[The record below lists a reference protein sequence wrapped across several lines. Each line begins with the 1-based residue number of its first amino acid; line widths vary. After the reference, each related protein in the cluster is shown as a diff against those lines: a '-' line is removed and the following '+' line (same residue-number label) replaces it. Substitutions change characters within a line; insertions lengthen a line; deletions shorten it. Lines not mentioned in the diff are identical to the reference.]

1 MNSVP
6 CLEEGGEKQL
16 EKCATAA
23 CQFEF
28 GSSVIWHCLS
38 SLIPMSCFC
47 ITIQITELAGPQSG
61 MQLSASDV
69 DAKVPT
75 LFSMMLCGFLC
86 FCTWFIFVCSPFF
99 INASA
104 TLIEVCGFLR

>member
-86 FCTWFIFVCSPFF
+86 FCT
-99 INASA
+99 
-104 TLIEVCGFLR
+104 